1 MDTICIMGA
10 GSWGSALALLLNN
23 NGHKVNLYVRNESQ
37 ANEMISTNKNSKYLG
52 DIIIPSEINIF
63 TNLDSAIKDA
73 SVIVLA
79 VSSQA
84 TRAAVMSLQN
94 KISSKVILVNVSK
107 GLEKGTNKS

>member
-37 ANEMISTNKNSKYLG
+37 ANEMINTNKNSKYLG

-63 TNLDSAIKDA
+63 TDLDVVEK
-73 SVIVLA
+73 
-79 VSSQA
+79 
-84 TRAAVMSLQN
+84 RN
-94 KISSKVILVNVSK
+94 KILK
-107 GLEKGTNKS
+107 